1 MVDGGNPNGLMF
13 LTPFAPMQ
21 DSMFDHSSTPSDL
34 PQDDFCS
41 AVPSLPIDKRH
52 LEQLLE
58 DVVEGYWDR

>member
-1 MVDGGNPNGLMF
+1 
-13 LTPFAPMQ
+13 
-21 DSMFDHSSTPSDL
+21 MFDHSSTPSDL
-34 PQDDFCS
+34 PQDEFCS